1 MISEQR
7 VYMRNP
13 DVVAIGTSRHYL
25 FVDAGG
31 KATETAVSNAAA
43 WSLLMRDLIE
53 PTPGSSLRLRQT
65 QLAEEESRFL
75 ERMVELELLLEGR
88 DAATLIERRDRIFT
102 DNRGY
107 HFLRGEPQCNHL
119 VVALTGSIVSGLM
132 APVILSLAYCQYQRK
147 LDVLLTETAL
157 RFATRD
163 LFESYG
169 VRTWVDPFERRDGI
183 HVAHVS
189 LGASADC
196 LLVMPASASA
206 LQRLADATC
215 TDLLSMTV
223 AATRAPVLVVPA
235 MNSTMWSNPGVQ
247 RNAQRLRED
256 GMYIVDP
263 TLIFAAASLTEARE
277 SMYGGPGTL
286 WRGPLALMQSLSAVM
301 AHHRKRLASTP
312 G

>member
-1 MISEQR
+1 MLSEQR
-7 VYMRNP
+7 MYMRNP

-25 FVDAGG
+25 FVDSGG
-31 KATETAVSNAAA
+31 KVTETAVSDAAA
-43 WSLLMRDLIE
+43 WSLLLRDLTE
-53 PTPGSSLRLRQT
+53 PTPGSSLRLRQA
-65 QLAEEESRFL
+65 QLAGDDSRFL
-75 ERMVELELLLEGR
+75 ERMVESQLLLVGH
-88 DAATLIERRDRIFT
+88 DAATLVERRDRMFT

-107 HFLRGEPQCNHL
+107 HFRRGEPQCEHL

-157 RFATRD
+157 RFVTRD
-163 LFESYG
+163 LLESYG
-169 VRTWVDPFERRDGI
+169 VRTWADPFERRDGI
-183 HVAHVS
+183 HVAHVG

-223 AATRAPVLVVPA
+223 AATRAPVVVVPA

-256 GMYIVDP
+256 GVYIIDP
-263 TLIFAAASLTEARE
+263 TLIFAAASLTEAE
-277 SMYGGPGTL
+277 GSMYGGPGTL

-301 AHHRKRLASTP
+301 THHRKGLGA
-312 G
+312 